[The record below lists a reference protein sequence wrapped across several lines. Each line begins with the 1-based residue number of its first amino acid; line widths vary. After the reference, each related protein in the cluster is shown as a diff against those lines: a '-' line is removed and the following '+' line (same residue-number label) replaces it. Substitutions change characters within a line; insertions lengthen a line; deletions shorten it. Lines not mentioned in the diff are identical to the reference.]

1 MWLCS
6 TRARGARWTTTTQVV
21 EEFSGLP
28 LLVSRSKSQVGLLT
42 TLSVESRL
50 PGRTIGRTSGWRT
63 LRRRRSRRFGRMG
76 EVATNKKREVRVGVL
91 MGSDTDLPVMSEAG
105 KVLDKFGIGYEME
118 VMSAHRTPVRAH
130 EYATTAQSRG
140 LKVLI
145 AAAGAA
151 AHLAGVIAANT
162 TLPVIGVPMGTSS
175 LNGLDALLSTV
186 QMPGGIPVATMAI
199 DKAGAVNAAIFAAEI
214 LGLSDPDIAR
224 KLVKHKEELAQSVT
238 EKNARLQQQ
247 LAQRK

>member
-1 MWLCS
+1 MGVAKEKKERS
-6 TRARGARWTTTTQVV
+6 IVV
-21 EEFSGLP
+21 G
-28 LLVSRSKSQVGLLT
+28 
-42 TLSVESRL
+42 
-50 PGRTIGRTSGWRT
+50 I
-63 LRRRRSRRFGRMG
+63 
-76 EVATNKKREVRVGVL
+76 L

-105 KVLDKFGIGYEME
+105 KTLEKFGIPYEME
-118 VMSAHRTPVRAH
+118 VVSAHRTPARAH
-130 EYATTAQSRG
+130 EYATSAVGRG

-199 DKAGAVNAAIFAAEI
+199 DKAGAVNAAVFTAEI
-214 LGLSDPDIAR
+214 LGLSDPEIAR
-224 KLVKHKEELAQSVT
+224 RLVAHKEELVRGVA
-238 EKNARLQQQ
+238 EKNARLKQQ
-247 LAQRK
+247 LAERK

>member
-1 MWLCS
+1 MANGQ
-6 TRARGARWTTTTQVV
+6 RD
-21 EEFSGLP
+21 
-28 LLVSRSKSQVGLLT
+28 
-42 TLSVESRL
+42 
-50 PGRTIGRTSGWRT
+50 
-63 LRRRRSRRFGRMG
+63 
-76 EVATNKKREVRVGVL
+76 VL
-91 MGSDTDLPVMSEAG
+91 MGSDTDLPMMSEAG

-118 VMSAHRTPVRAH
+118 VMSAHRTPARAH

-214 LGLSDPDIAR
+214 LGLSDPEIAR
-224 KLVKHKEELAQSVT
+224 KLVTHKQDLERSVN
-238 EKNARLQQQ
+238 EKNARLKQQM
-247 LAQRK
+247 ADKK